1 MRHIRLIAAG
11 LLLVLSNAVAMAEK
25 RVALVV
31 GNSAYQ
37 ATARLTNPA
46 RDAESVANMLTK
58 SGYQVTLIK
67 DVGYLDFKRAIRA
80 FEDSAGDADVAVIF
94 YAGHGIE
101 IAGTNYLI
109 PIDAKLASDRDASDE
124 AIDLNRLISTV
135 DGVKGL
141 RLIILDA
148 CRDNPFLSRMKRRQ
162 AQRQITSGLGPVNVG
177 SETFVAFAAARG
189 ATADDGD
196 GDHSPFTTAILHH
209 VPQPGLDIRIAFGRV
224 RDEVRQMTNNRQE
237 PYFYGS
243 LGGGDIPVVPL
254 REKSGLQVVDEDKM
268 RIDYE
273 NAKRLVDK
281 YGSKKPLQDF
291 LERYPSGFVS
301 NLAREELKQIEL
313 AAIPQKEP
321 PSPAQPSPDNLA
333 WEEVKDTSDLDALR
347 RFIVRFRDSPR
358 MLEAQ
363 RRLDIL
369 LRNQR
374 ERDEQARRE
383 KVEAEMAKAWEAVRD
398 TDDPNRLRDFARRY
412 PASEHAAEAKQRADG
427 LVRAAQEREEQARR
441 DKAEAELAKAWEAV
455 QGTDDQAKLRD
466 FMRRYPATQY
476 TDAAKQ
482 RLDTVIRAAQEREE
496 AARSAAAE
504 ERRLRAEAE
513 MKRAFDAAAASS
525 DQSVT
530 RDFIRRYPGSPYEA
544 QAKSRLDTLIAAEQE
559 RKEQERLAA
568 AEARRQKM
576 EAEASAAWNSIKNT
590 NSLVELQAFIKRFP
604 ESSPALKDATERL
617 GVLDREAKERVAK
630 AQAEAATAR
639 ATWDRIKD
647 TNDVATVQDFI
658 RQYPNTP
665 IALVDAKQYLD
676 VLDKRAKEREAK
688 ARMEAEAAQVWSRI
702 QSTTDISE
710 VRRFIRRYPDSAVA
724 LTDATQR
731 QAALEREATD
741 RADRARTDGAA
752 ARAAWDLVKVSND
765 PAELRDFINRYPDS
779 PFSTRDARARI
790 DVLERLAKEREAK
803 ARADAAAREAKE
815 KAEVALRE
823 AKEKVEA
830 EMLQAWDGTK
840 DSRDPSQFRAFIKR
854 YPNSPF
860 VTDAKQSIAGLEPKP
875 ELTVKPETE
884 PDVST
889 RPVNRP
895 RPDITIRTVP
905 PVQPRP
911 EYHPQPQIVTPP
923 RQAPAP
929 PPPRVVERH
938 QPTAVESPRRQA
950 PPARVE
956 RPAPPHREP
965 REMTNI
971 SRDSSPPRSHGGG
984 GGAGG
989 SSGGGGFFGLGR

>member
-1 MRHIRLIAAG
+1 MRNIRLIAVG
-11 LLLVLSNAVAMAEK
+11 LLLLLSDAVAMAEK

-31 GNSAYQ
+31 GNSTYQ

-46 RDAESVANMLTK
+46 RDAESVANMLKK
-58 SGYQVTLIK
+58 SGYQVTLVK

-109 PIDAKLASDRDASDE
+109 PVDAKLANDRDASDE

-148 CRDNPFLSRMKRRQ
+148 CRDNPFMSRMKRRQ

-254 REKSGLQVVDEDKM
+254 PEKSALPDVDEDKM

-291 LERYPSGFVS
+291 LARYPSGFVS

-313 AAIPQKEP
+313 AAIPQREP

-333 WEEVKDTSDLDALR
+333 WDEVKDSTNPDALR
-347 RFIVRFRDSPR
+347 RFIQHFRDSPR

-363 RRLDIL
+363 RRLDVL

-383 KVEAEMAKAWEAVRD
+383 KAEAEMAKAWEAVQG

-412 PASEHAAEAKQRADG
+412 PSSEHAFDAKQRADA
-427 LVRAAQEREEQARR
+427 LVRAAQDREDQARR
-441 DKAEAELAKAWEAV
+441 EKAEAELAKAWEAV

-466 FMRRYPATQY
+466 FLRRYPTTQY
-476 TDAAKQ
+476 TDAAAQ
-482 RLDTVIRAAQEREE
+482 RLDAVIRTVQEREE
-496 AARSAAAE
+496 AARAAAAE
-504 ERRLRAEAE
+504 ERRLKAEAE
-513 MKRAFDAAAASS
+513 MKRAFDAAAATS
-525 DQSVT
+525 DQSAV
-530 RDFIRRYPGSPYEA
+530 RDFMRRYPDSPYVE
-544 QAKSRLDTLIAAEQE
+544 QAKGHLDTLIAAEQE

-576 EAEASAAWNSIKNT
+576 EADAAAAWNSIKNST
-590 NSLVELQAFIKRFP
+590 NPADLQNFIKRFP
-604 ESSPALKDATERL
+604 ESTLALKDATERL
-617 GVLDREAKERVAK
+617 GALDHEAKERVAK
-630 AQAEAATAR
+630 AQAEAAAAR
-639 ATWDRIKD
+639 AAWDRIKD
-647 TNDVATVQDFI
+647 TNDVAVVQDFLK
-658 RQYPNTP
+658 QYPNTP
-665 IALVDAKQYLD
+665 TALNDARQYLD
-676 VLDKRAKEREAK
+676 VLDKRIKEREAK
-688 ARMEAEAAQVWSRI
+688 ARMEAEAVQAWSRI
-702 QSTTDISE
+702 QNSADQAE
-710 VRRFIRRYPDSAVA
+710 VRSFMKRYPDAAVT
-724 LTDATQR
+724 LTHAAPR
-731 QAALEREATD
+731 LAALEHEA
-741 RADRARTDGAA
+741 ADRAEKARADAAA
-752 ARAAWDLVKVSND
+752 ARAAWDLVKGSND
-765 PAELRDFINRYPDS
+765 PAELRDYINRYPDS
-779 PFSTRDARARI
+779 PFSSREAKARI
-790 DVLERLAKEREAK
+790 DLLERQAKEREAREK
-803 ARADAAAREAKE
+803 AEAAARETKERAEAAAREAKE
-815 KAEVALRE
+815 KAEV
-823 AKEKVEA
+823 
-830 EMLQAWDGTK
+830 EMLQAWDATK
-840 DSRDPSQFRAFIKR
+840 DSRDPSEFRAFIKR

-860 VTDAKQSIAGLEPKP
+860 ATDAKQSIATLEPKP
-875 ELTVKPETE
+875 EVTAKPEAE
-884 PDVST
+884 PDAST
-889 RPVNRP
+889 RPVRQP
-895 RPDITIRTVP
+895 PEITIRTAP
-905 PVQPRP
+905 PQRP
-911 EYHPQPQIVTPP
+911 EIVSPP
-923 RQAPAP
+923 KAVP
-929 PPPRVVERH
+929 PPPKVVERH
-938 QPTAVESPRRQA
+938 HENAVEPPRRQA

-956 RPAPPHREP
+956 RPAPPHREY

-971 SRDSSPPRSHGGG
+971 SRDSSAPRSHGGG